1 MYAKNVILS
10 GGLLFLQINVNFAV
24 EKSSLGETVS
34 SSANQTNV
42 VHQLRPVVVTAT
54 RSEEELFRLP
64 YTVDEVSESELKRN
78 LPRTLP
84 EALKETPS
92 VMLQKTGHGQGSPF
106 IRGFTGFRTL
116 LLIDGIRLNNSV
128 FRDGPNQYWN
138 TVDLMSVNRLEVVKG
153 PSSVLYGS
161 DAIGGTVNALTSRR
175 EEFGPGENW
184 DRRAYYRFASA
195 EDSHTA
201 RGEVSGNFN
210 DQVGVLV
217 GGTFKDYGDLRGGRD
232 VGRQPQTGYS
242 EYDWD
247 VKLERFFDSDSK
259 IVVAHQSVRQNDAWR
274 THRTIYGLLWEGTT
288 RGTDRKLAYDQDRD
302 LTYLQYHTENL
313 SGFVDEVHFSV
324 SHHFQGEREHRIR
337 SNSTQQRQGFD
348 VNTFGSFLTLQSS
361 SPVGE
366 WVYGVEMY
374 HDSVDS
380 FSQQFNASGALT
392 LVDIQGPVGDD
403 SSYDLAGAFIQN
415 SVPLGERVEMIL
427 GGRYTYARAAA
438 DRVRDPVTGM
448 PTSIENDWNAAVG
461 SARLLW
467 QVDEAD
473 HWHLFAGVSQGF
485 RAPNLSDL
493 SRFDIAGSGEVETA
507 APNLDPEYFI
517 TYEAGLKLDYERGSV
532 QVAYYHTDIDSMI
545 IRTPTGNVISGLN
558 EVTKRNSGDG
568 YIHGVEVSGELQLH
582 PQWRVRGTISW
593 MEGEVDGYPTSA
605 SVKQR
610 EPVSKLMPTT
620 LQLGLLWEHPSRKY
634 WVEGFCTLANEQDRL
649 SAADR
654 RDTQRIPPGGTP
666 GYAIGTLRFGWR
678 PCRNA
683 SLTAAVENITD
694 EDYRIH
700 GSGLNEAGRNFI
712 ITADFRF

>member
-1 MYAKNVILS
+1 MHQKVVITGGVLLCEIGLRVGLMAANSEGDLS
-10 GGLLFLQINVNFAV
+10 ASVA
-24 EKSSLGETVS
+24 
-34 SSANQTNV
+34 TNA
-42 VHQLRPVVVTAT
+42 VHQMPPIIVTAT
-54 RSEEELFRLP
+54 RTEEEPFRLP
-64 YTVDEVSESELKRN
+64 YTVDEVGRRGLEQN

-92 VMLQKTGHGQGSPF
+92 VMVQKTGHGQGSPF

-116 LLIDGIRLNNSV
+116 MLIDGIRLNNSV

-138 TVDLMSVNRLEVVKG
+138 TVDVMSVNRLEVVKG

-161 DAIGGTVNALTSRR
+161 DAIGGTVNAITSRR

-184 DRRAYYRFASA
+184 DRRTYYRFASA
-195 EDSHTA
+195 ENSHTA
-201 RGEVSGNFN
+201 RAEVSGNFN
-210 DQVGVLV
+210 EEVGVLV

-247 VKLERFFDSDSK
+247 VKLERFLDPDSK
-259 IVVAHQSVRQNDAWR
+259 VVVAHQTVRQDDAWR

-313 SGFVDEVHFSV
+313 SGVIDEMHFSM
-324 SHHFQGEREHRIR
+324 SHQLQGEQEHRIR
-337 SNSTQQRQGFD
+337 SNGTQQKQGFD
-348 VNTFGSFLTLQSS
+348 VHTFGSFLTLHSS

-366 WVYGVEMY
+366 WVYGVEGY

-380 FSQQFNASGALT
+380 FSQQYNAGGGLT
-392 LVDIQGPVGDD
+392 ATDIQGPVGDD
-403 SSYDLAGAFIQN
+403 ASYDLAGVFVQDK
-415 SVPLGERVEMIL
+415 VTVGERVEFIL
-427 GGRYTYARAAA
+427 GGRYTYVRAEAN
-438 DRVRDPVTGM
+438 RVRDPITTAVTNVGD
-448 PTSIENDWNAAVG
+448 DWNAAVG

-467 QVDEAD
+467 QVDQAD

-493 SRFDIAGSGEVETA
+493 TRFDIAGSGEVETA

-517 TYEAGLKLDYERGSV
+517 TYEAGLKFDHERVSG
-532 QVAYYHTDIDSMI
+532 QVAYYYTDIDSMI
-545 IRTPTGNVISGLN
+545 IRTPTGNVIGGLN

-568 YIHGVEVSGELQLH
+568 YIHGVELSGEFELY
-582 PQWRVRGTISW
+582 PQWTARGAFTW

-605 SVKQR
+605 TVEQK
-610 EPVSKLMPTT
+610 EPVSKLMPMA
-620 LQLGLLWEHPSRKY
+620 LQLGLVWEHPSHKY
-634 WVEGFCTLANEQDRL
+634 WVEAFCTLADKQDKL

-666 GYAIGTLRFGWR
+666 GYGIGTLRFGW
-678 PCRNA
+678 NA
-683 SLTAAVENITD
+683 CGNARFVFAIENITD
-694 EDYRIH
+694 KDYRVH
-700 GSGLNEAGRNFI
+700 GSGLNEPGRNFVI
-712 ITADFRF
+712 SADIRF